1 MSDLEKILELAKKNQ
16 GFVTTKEVVKNNLNK
31 IALKRLCDKKK
42 LEKIS
47 TGNYCLPNTLVDDFY
62 VTISKSKNAVYSHE
76 TALYLHNLSDRVP
89 LCLNITVPIGYGGN
103 LQQDNNVL
111 LHYVNKNLLNLGV
124 ETIKSPFDNDIRC
137 YDVERTICDIIK
149 DKYNLD
155 KEIYTKALKWYARR
169 KEKDILKLNKY
180 AEALNIKEEV
190 IEIMRIIL

>member
-16 GFVTTKEVVKNNLNK
+16 GFVTTKEVVNNNLNK
-31 IALKRLCDKKK
+31 MALKRLCDKKK

-62 VTISKSKNAVYSHE
+62 VTIIKSKNAVYSHE

-89 LCLNITVPIGYGGN
+89 LRLNITVPIGYGGN
-103 LQQDNNVL
+103 LQQNDNVS
-111 LHYVNKNLLNLGV
+111 LHYVNKKILNLGV

-155 KEIYTKALKWYARR
+155 KEIYTKALKWYAKR